1 MAKLPANLLG
11 LVEQVKSAFNQM
23 VKKAETTPN
32 NLSDSSSS
40 QCTCLTD
47 PSCPA
52 TLGFYQDMIA
62 DSERRREE
70 KEAEIE
76 KRLEK
81 LYEKYQSN
89 LDVVQP

>member
-1 MAKLPANLLG
+1 
-11 LVEQVKSAFNQM
+11 
-23 VKKAETTPN
+23 
-32 NLSDSSSS
+32 
-40 QCTCLTD
+40 
-47 PSCPA
+47 
-52 TLGFYQDMIA
+52 MIA

-81 LYEKYQSN
+81 LYEKYQIN